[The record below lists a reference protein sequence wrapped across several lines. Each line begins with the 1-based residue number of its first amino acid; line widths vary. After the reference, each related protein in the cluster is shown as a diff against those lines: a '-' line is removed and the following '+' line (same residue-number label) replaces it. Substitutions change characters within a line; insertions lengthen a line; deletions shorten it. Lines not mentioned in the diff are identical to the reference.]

1 MKLKAFLVTQ
11 LQRPLVARAL
21 HTFIQAFLAVWLVN
35 GMSLDKVTLTAGV
48 AAGISALKTL
58 LVTYLEGREG

>member
-1 MKLKAFLVTQ
+1 MNLKAFLLTQ
-11 LQRPLVARAL
+11 LQRPLVARAA

-58 LVTYLEGREG
+58 LLAYLEGRKA